1 MACGELQCARLL
13 GKTTAQKIKKRRPT
27 IELPET
33 YQLEEATY
41 TLKEEA
47 DNGIIYCRI

>member
-1 MACGELQCARLL
+1 MACGELQFARLL
-13 GKTTAQKIKKRRPT
+13 GKVTAQDIKRRRPT

-41 TLKEEA
+41 TLKKEA
-47 DNGIIYCRI
+47 DNGTMYYI

>member
-1 MACGELQCARLL
+1 MACGELNFARLL
-13 GKTTAQKIKKRRPT
+13 GKTTVQKIKKRRTT

-41 TLKEEA
+41 TLREEA
-47 DNGIIYCRI
+47 KNGTIYCRI